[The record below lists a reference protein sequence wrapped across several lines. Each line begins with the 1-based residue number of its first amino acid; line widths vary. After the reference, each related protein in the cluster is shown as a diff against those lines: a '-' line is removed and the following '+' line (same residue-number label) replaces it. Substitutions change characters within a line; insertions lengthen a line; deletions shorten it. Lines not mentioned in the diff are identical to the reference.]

1 MCWMGI
7 GIDLH
12 NIFPFTDSQQL
23 AQGLNVYT
31 QISSDWIGLENPFC
45 VFFFMEIQLVTSPV
59 LPMASNL
66 ADTKCRCY
74 ISELK
79 CCV

>member
-31 QISSDWIGLENPFC
+31 QISSDWIGLENHFVFSFLWRYSWSHHPFC
-45 VFFFMEIQLVTSPV
+45 PWLPIWQTQNAGATS
-59 LPMASNL
+59 LN
-66 ADTKCRCY
+66 
-74 ISELK
+74 
-79 CCV
+79 